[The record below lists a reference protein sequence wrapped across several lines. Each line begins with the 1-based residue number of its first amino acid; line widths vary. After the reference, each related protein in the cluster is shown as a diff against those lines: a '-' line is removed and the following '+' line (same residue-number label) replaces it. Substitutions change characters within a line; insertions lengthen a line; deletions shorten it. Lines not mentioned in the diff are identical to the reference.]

1 MTTASNRPSDDR
13 LFRHYQFRGTHRSV
27 KNAKRGVYATVEEE
41 VCTAFKDVSIEQIRQ
56 NRDMILLDDPRLII
70 KLRLP
75 DKKHKLAKKDGFRLI
90 YLVYKNSE
98 EVAFLDI
105 YPKNGPM
112 QQLDIDDQQVVNLVR
127 QYVDEKENGTLRTYE
142 I

>member
-1 MTTASNRPSDDR
+1 MIDYFAITNFVERIAA
-13 LFRHYQFRGTHRSV
+13 L
-27 KNAKRGVYATVEEE
+27 KNAKRGVYATVEKE

-56 NRDMILLDDPRLII
+56 NRDMILLDDPRIII

-75 DKKHKLAKKDGFRLI
+75 DKRHKLAKKDGFRLI

>member
-1 MTTASNRPSDDR
+1 MINYFAITDFVERIAT
-13 LFRHYQFRGTHRSV
+13 LKV
-27 KNAKRGVYATVEEE
+27 AKRGVYATVEEE

-56 NRDMILLDDPRLII
+56 NRDMILLDDPRIII

-127 QYVDEKENGTLRTYE
+127 QYVDEKESGTLRTYE

>member
-1 MTTASNRPSDDR
+1 MIKFSAITYFIERTST
-13 LFRHYQFRGTHRSV
+13 L
-27 KNAKRGVYATVEEE
+27 KNVRRGVYASVEDEIRA
-41 VCTAFKDVSIEQIRQ
+41 AFKETSIEQIRQ
-56 NRDMILLDDPRLII
+56 NRDMILLDDPRIII

-75 DKKHKLAKKDGFRLI
+75 DRKHRLAKKDGFRLI
-90 YLVYKNSE
+90 YLVYKDVE

-112 QQLDIDDQQVVNLVR
+112 QQLDIDDQQVVNLVK
-127 QYVDEKENGTLRTYE
+127 QYIDEKENGTLLDYE

>member
-1 MTTASNRPSDDR
+1 MIDYIAITNFMERIAA
-13 LFRHYQFRGTHRSV
+13 LKG
-27 KNAKRGVYATVEEE
+27 AKRGVYATVENE
-41 VCTAFKDVSIEQIRQ
+41 VYTAFKDVSIEQIRQ
-56 NRDMILLDDPRLII
+56 NRDMILLDDPRIII

-75 DKKHKLAKKDGFRLI
+75 DRKHKLARKDGFRLI
-90 YLVYKNSE
+90 YLVYKDSE

-127 QYVDEKENGTLRTYE
+127 QYVDEKENGTLRTYK

>member
-1 MTTASNRPSDDR
+1 MINYFAITNFVERIAT
-13 LFRHYQFRGTHRSV
+13 LKV
-27 KNAKRGVYATVEEE
+27 AKRGVYATVEEE

-56 NRDMILLDDPRLII
+56 NRDMILLDDPRIII

-127 QYVDEKENGTLRTYE
+127 QYVDEKESGTLRTYE

>member
-1 MTTASNRPSDDR
+1 M
-13 LFRHYQFRGTHRSV
+13 
-27 KNAKRGVYATVEEE
+27 
-41 VCTAFKDVSIEQIRQ
+41 SIEQIRQ

>member
-1 MTTASNRPSDDR
+1 MIDYFAITNFVERIAA
-13 LFRHYQFRGTHRSV
+13 L
-27 KNAKRGVYATVEEE
+27 KNAKRGVYASVEEE
-41 VCTAFKDVSIEQIRQ
+41 VCTAFKNVSIEQIRQ
-56 NRDMILLDDPRLII
+56 NRDMILLDDPRIII

-112 QQLDIDDQQVVNLVR
+112 QQLDINDQQVVNLVR

>member
-1 MTTASNRPSDDR
+1 MINYFAITNFVERIAT
-13 LFRHYQFRGTHRSV
+13 LKV
-27 KNAKRGVYATVEEE
+27 AKRGVYATVEEE

>member
-1 MTTASNRPSDDR
+1 MINYFAITNFVERIATLKVAE
-13 LFRHYQFRGTHRSV
+13 
-27 KNAKRGVYATVEEE
+27 RGVYATVEEE

-56 NRDMILLDDPRLII
+56 NRDMILLDNPRIII

-127 QYVDEKENGTLRTYE
+127 QYVDEKESGTLRTYE

>member
-1 MTTASNRPSDDR
+1 MIKFSAITYFIERTST
-13 LFRHYQFRGTHRSV
+13 L
-27 KNAKRGVYATVEEE
+27 KNVRRGVYASVEDEIRA
-41 VCTAFKDVSIEQIRQ
+41 AFKETSIEQIRQ
-56 NRDMILLDDPRLII
+56 NRDMILLDDPRIII

-75 DKKHKLAKKDGFRLI
+75 DRKHRLAKKDGFRLI
-90 YLVYKNSE
+90 YLVYKNVE

-112 QQLDIDDQQVVNLVR
+112 QQLDIDDQQVVNLVK
-127 QYVDEKENGTLRTYE
+127 QYIDEKENGTLHDYE

>member
-1 MTTASNRPSDDR
+1 MINYFAITNFLERIAT
-13 LFRHYQFRGTHRSV
+13 LKV
-27 KNAKRGVYATVEEE
+27 AKRGVYATVEEE

-56 NRDMILLDDPRLII
+56 NRDMILLDDPRIII

-112 QQLDIDDQQVVNLVR
+112 QQLDIDDQQVVNLVK
-127 QYVDEKENGTLRTYE
+127 QYIDEKENGTLHDYE

>member
-1 MTTASNRPSDDR
+1 MNDYFAITNFVERIAA
-13 LFRHYQFRGTHRSV
+13 L
-27 KNAKRGVYATVEEE
+27 KNAKRGVYASVEEE

-56 NRDMILLDDPRLII
+56 NRDMILLDDPRIII

-112 QQLDIDDQQVVNLVR
+112 QQLDINDQQVVNLVR

>member
-1 MTTASNRPSDDR
+1 MIEYFAITNFLNRVTA
-13 LFRHYQFRGTHRSV
+13 L
-27 KNAKRGVYATVEEE
+27 KNVKRGVYSTVEDEISA
-41 VCTAFKDVSIEQIRQ
+41 AFKDATIEQIRQ
-56 NRDMILLDDPRLII
+56 NRDMILLDDPRIII

-75 DKKHKLAKKDGFRLI
+75 DRKHKLAKKDGFRLI
-90 YLVYKNSE
+90 YLVYKDSD

-112 QQLDIDDQQVVNLVR
+112 QQLDIDDKQVVNLVR
-127 QYVDEKENGTLRTYE
+127 QYVDEKESGTLHTYE

>member
-1 MTTASNRPSDDR
+1 MIK
-13 LFRHYQFRGTHRSV
+13 FSV
-27 KNAKRGVYATVEEE
+27 ITYFIERTSALKNVRRGVYSTVEDE
-41 VCTAFKDVSIEQIRQ
+41 VRAAFKEASIEQIRQ
-56 NRDMILLDDPRLII
+56 NRDMILLDDPRIII

-75 DKKHKLAKKDGFRLI
+75 DRKHRLAKKDGFRLI
-90 YLVYKNSE
+90 YLVYKDVE

-112 QQLDIDDQQVVNLVR
+112 QQLDIDDQQVVNLVK
-127 QYVDEKENGTLRTYE
+127 QYIDEKENGTLLDYE

>member
-1 MTTASNRPSDDR
+1 MIDYFAITNFVERIAA
-13 LFRHYQFRGTHRSV
+13 L
-27 KNAKRGVYATVEEE
+27 KNAKRGVYASVEEE

-112 QQLDIDDQQVVNLVR
+112 QQLDINIQQVVNLVR

>member
-1 MTTASNRPSDDR
+1 MIKFSAITYFLERTST
-13 LFRHYQFRGTHRSV
+13 L
-27 KNAKRGVYATVEEE
+27 KNVRRGVYASVEDEIRA
-41 VCTAFKDVSIEQIRQ
+41 AFKETSIEQIRQ
-56 NRDMILLDDPRLII
+56 NRDMILLDDPRIII

-75 DKKHKLAKKDGFRLI
+75 DRKHRLAKKDGFRLI
-90 YLVYKNSE
+90 YLVYKDVE

-112 QQLDIDDQQVVNLVR
+112 QQLDIDDQQVVNLVK
-127 QYVDEKENGTLRTYE
+127 QYIDEKENGTLLDYE

>member
-1 MTTASNRPSDDR
+1 MIDYFAITNFVERIAA
-13 LFRHYQFRGTHRSV
+13 L

-75 DKKHKLAKKDGFRLI
+75 DKRHKLAKKDGFRLI

>member
-1 MTTASNRPSDDR
+1 MIDYFAITNFVERIAA
-13 LFRHYQFRGTHRSV
+13 L

-41 VCTAFKDVSIEQIRQ
+41 ICTAFKDVSIEQIRQ

-112 QQLDIDDQQVVNLVR
+112 QQLDINDQQVVNLVR

>member
-1 MTTASNRPSDDR
+1 MINYFAITNFVERIAT
-13 LFRHYQFRGTHRSV
+13 LKV
-27 KNAKRGVYATVEEE
+27 AKRGVYATVEEE
-41 VCTAFKDVSIEQIRQ
+41 ICTAFKDVSIEQIRQ
-56 NRDMILLDDPRLII
+56 NRDMILLDDPRIII

-127 QYVDEKENGTLRTYE
+127 QYVDEKESGTLRTYE

>member
-1 MTTASNRPSDDR
+1 MIDYFAITNFVERIAA
-13 LFRHYQFRGTHRSV
+13 L
-27 KNAKRGVYATVEEE
+27 KNAKRGVYASVEEE

-56 NRDMILLDDPRLII
+56 NRDMILLDDPRIII

-75 DKKHKLAKKDGFRLI
+75 DKRHKLAKKDGFRLI

-112 QQLDIDDQQVVNLVR
+112 QQLDINDQQVVNLVR

>member
-1 MTTASNRPSDDR
+1 MIDYFAITNFVERIAA
-13 LFRHYQFRGTHRSV
+13 L
-27 KNAKRGVYATVEEE
+27 KNAKRGVYASVEEE
-41 VCTAFKDVSIEQIRQ
+41 VCTASIEQIRQ

>member
-1 MTTASNRPSDDR
+1 MIDYFAITNFVERIAA
-13 LFRHYQFRGTHRSV
+13 L
-27 KNAKRGVYATVEEE
+27 KNAKRGVYASVEEE

-56 NRDMILLDDPRLII
+56 NRDMILLDDPRIII

-75 DKKHKLAKKDGFRLI
+75 DKRHKLAKKDGFRLI

>member
-1 MTTASNRPSDDR
+1 MINYFAITNFLERIAT
-13 LFRHYQFRGTHRSV
+13 LKV
-27 KNAKRGVYATVEEE
+27 AKRGVYATVEEE

-56 NRDMILLDDPRLII
+56 NRDMILLDDPRIII

-112 QQLDIDDQQVVNLVR
+112 QQLDINDQQVVNLVR
-127 QYVDEKENGTLRTYE
+127 QYVDEKKNGTLRTYE

>member
-1 MTTASNRPSDDR
+1 MINYFAITNFAERIAT
-13 LFRHYQFRGTHRSV
+13 LKV
-27 KNAKRGVYATVEEE
+27 AKRGVYATVEEE

-56 NRDMILLDDPRLII
+56 NRDMILLDDPRIII

-127 QYVDEKENGTLRTYE
+127 QYVDEKESGTLRTYE

>member
-1 MTTASNRPSDDR
+1 MIDYFAITNFMERIAA
-13 LFRHYQFRGTHRSV
+13 LKG
-27 KNAKRGVYATVEEE
+27 AKRGVYATVENE
-41 VCTAFKDVSIEQIRQ
+41 VYTAFKDVSIEQIRQ
-56 NRDMILLDDPRLII
+56 NRDMILLDDPRIII

-75 DKKHKLAKKDGFRLI
+75 DRKHKLARKDGFRLI
-90 YLVYKNSE
+90 YLVYKDSE

-127 QYVDEKENGTLRTYE
+127 QYVDEKENGTLRTYK

>member
-1 MTTASNRPSDDR
+1 MIDYFAITNFVERIAA
-13 LFRHYQFRGTHRSV
+13 L
-27 KNAKRGVYATVEEE
+27 KNAKRGVYASVEEE
-41 VCTAFKDVSIEQIRQ
+41 VCTAFKNVSIEQIRQ
-56 NRDMILLDDPRLII
+56 NRDMILLDDPRIII
-70 KLRLP
+70 KLRVP

-90 YLVYKNSE
+90 YPVYKNSE

-127 QYVDEKENGTLRTYE
+127 QYVDEKESGTLRTYE

>member
-1 MTTASNRPSDDR
+1 MIKFSAITYFIERTST
-13 LFRHYQFRGTHRSV
+13 L
-27 KNAKRGVYATVEEE
+27 KNVRRGVYASVEDEIRA
-41 VCTAFKDVSIEQIRQ
+41 AFKETSIEQIRQ
-56 NRDMILLDDPRLII
+56 NRDMILLDDPRIII

-75 DKKHKLAKKDGFRLI
+75 DRKHRLAKKDGFRLI
-90 YLVYKNSE
+90 YLVYKNVE

-112 QQLDIDDQQVVNLVR
+112 QQLDINDQQVVNLVK
-127 QYVDEKENGTLRTYE
+127 QYIDEKENGTLLDYK